1 MLKGVPEVIDTATI
15 RVEGRVVRL
24 FGVEWAE
31 GGQAEDLVGYLGG
44 RDVECE
50 LASAPDRYRCQVG
63 GHDLS
68 RAVLFNGGGRA
79 TADASPELVA
89 VENHAK
95 AAGRGVWQT

>member
-24 FGVEWAE
+24 FGVEWAH

-44 RDVECE
+44 REVECE
-50 LASAPDRYRCQVG
+50 LASAPDRYRCQVA

-79 TADASPELVA
+79 TGDASPELVEA
-89 VENHAK
+89 ENNAK
-95 AAGRGVWQT
+95 AARRGVWQR